1 MNEIRIRPAT
11 ECDAPALSEI
21 YNYYV
26 LHTTATFAEYPLNS
40 DVMRRK
46 LLEVHHDRLPFL
58 VAETKDGVTAGY
70 ACADRFRSLDTN
82 RLAELSIY
90 FAPEYIGRGWGTPL
104 ILELISKL
112 RSDSYYAGLMAVVTS
127 DNEPSLRFHRR
138 LGFLD
143 AGIWKRAAY
152 KQNKW
157 CDVQVLRYP
166 VIPEIQ

>member
-1 MNEIRIRPAT
+1 MDEIRIRPAA

-26 LHTTATFAEYPLNS
+26 LHTTATFAEHPLNP
-40 DVMRRK
+40 DAMREKQR
-46 LLEVHHDRLPFL
+46 EVRHDRCPFL
-58 VAETKDGVTAGY
+58 IAETADGAAAGY

-90 FAPEYIGRGWGTPL
+90 FAPEYTGRGWGVPL
-104 ILELISKL
+104 VLELISRL
-112 RSDSYYAGLMAVVTS
+112 RNDSYYAGLMAVVTS

-143 AGIWKRAAY
+143 AGIWRRAAY

-166 VIPEIQ
+166 LIPELQ